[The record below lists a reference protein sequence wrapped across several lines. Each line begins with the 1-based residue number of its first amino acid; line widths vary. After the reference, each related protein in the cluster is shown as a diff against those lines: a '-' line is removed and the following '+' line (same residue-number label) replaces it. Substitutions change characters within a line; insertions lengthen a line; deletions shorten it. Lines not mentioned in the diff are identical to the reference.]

1 MRKTQ
6 EIKVITYVEKN
17 GELVR
22 FDDLTPEE
30 KQYAATKLKLD
41 YLNAMYRGIAHF
53 YVDDSDGRGDTVT
66 E

>member
-6 EIKVITYVEKN
+6 EIKVLTYVEKN

-30 KQYAATKLKLD
+30 KQCAATKLKLD
-41 YLNAMYRGIAHF
+41 YLNAMYRGIARF
-53 YVDDSDGRGDTVT
+53 YVEGEERVG
-66 E
+66 

>member
-6 EIKVITYVEKN
+6 EIKVLTYVEKN

-30 KQYAATKLKLD
+30 KRYAATKLKLD
-41 YLNAMYRGIAHF
+41 YLNAMYRGIARF
-53 YVDDSDGRGDTVT
+53 YVEG
-66 E
+66 EQPE

>member
-30 KQYAATKLKLD
+30 KQCAATKLKLD
-41 YLNAMYRGIAHF
+41 YLNAMYRGIARF
-53 YVDDSDGRGDTVT
+53 YVEGEERVG
-66 E
+66 